1 MPNVGAN
8 CQLRLIDI
16 LSISG
21 STADKRVDEDD
32 PEVSFA
38 AAAAKTTAP
47 PTAKKRR
54 VTPFFKEDCV
64 VKPERHRDDL
74 ANGGWSRSPRS
85 PRSGSVSP
93 SLSRQVSQAVEVGLD
108 NLSGFFA
115 GVSRTLLKPFSRRK

>member
-1 MPNVGAN
+1 MCAN
-8 CQLRLIDI
+8 CQLKLIDI
-16 LSISG
+16 LFISG
-21 STADKRVDEDD
+21 SAADKRVDEDD
-32 PEVSFA
+32 PEVSFSA
-38 AAAAKTTAP
+38 APKTTAP

-64 VKPERHRDDL
+64 VKLERHRDDL
-74 ANGGWSRSPRS
+74 GNGGWSRSPRS

>member
-1 MPNVGAN
+1 M
-8 CQLRLIDI
+8 LLY
-16 LSISG
+16 ISG

-38 AAAAKTTAP
+38 TAAKTTAP

-64 VKPERHRDDL
+64 VKLERHRDDL